1 MKCPYCGNVCE
12 DGALYCD
19 VCRKELPTAQDNIN
33 QPKKKKAPKTALQKL
48 TIVLAVLA
56 SFAIVGVGLYKL
68 VYWIDSYKITR
79 LYKRGAYTPAQNE
92 TEMDD
97 GRMGHAL
104 VFYGE
109 DGDKVYLPELNRSLA
124 ICGGVARLEIAD
136 SDWFGD
142 NVSEYDSAEISFTPV
157 LIKENGKEI
166 QLPNVDYTVNVP
178 ESPIEVLSPEDNDT
192 RVVTSVYPVDLQVV
206 PGSSVFINGEDLT
219 DQVDR
224 GGALSVKVA
233 VQPIGDNTYSVIVRT
248 PRHKETRKDIVI
260 YRQAYDIEIELDS
273 EVSTRSSSKTMIIKG
288 KCEPGA
294 SISVDTSHIEESV
307 QFDMT
312 TGEFSFIVEFSNLYN
327 NIVRFRAQ
335 KEGRQDAVIS
345 FTVNY
350 VPSLAVYSAA
360 AWKMDYQQLRT
371 LFEQWTGQVFLC
383 EGPVVDV
390 FTSDDTQYIVMDV
403 GPEGEEQLVI
413 LENLSRNTPSIGPRY
428 TAYADVNDRYMYN
441 SKYYPK
447 LNCPYIDLTPSK

>member
-1 MKCPYCGNVCE
+1 MKCPYCGNMCE
-12 DGALYCD
+12 EGALYCD
-19 VCRKELPTAQDNIN
+19 VCRQALPTEQDDIS
-33 QPKKKKAPKTALQKL
+33 QPRRKKVPKTRLQKIMIAL
-48 TIVLAVLA
+48 SLIAC
-56 SFAIVGVGLYKL
+56 FAIIAVGLYKL
-68 VYWIDSYKITR
+68 VFWIDSYKITR
-79 LYKRGAYTPAQNE
+79 LYKRGAYTPALNE
-92 TEMDD
+92 MEMDD

-104 VFYGE
+104 IFYGE
-109 DGDKVYLPELNRSLA
+109 DGDKVYLPELGESLA

-136 SDWFGD
+136 ADWFGE
-142 NVSEYDSAEISFTPV
+142 NVSEYDRAEISFTPV
-157 LIKENGKEI
+157 LVKENGKEV
-166 QLPNVDYTVNVP
+166 QLPNVNYTVDVP
-178 ESPIEVLSPEDNDT
+178 DSPIEVISPEDEDT
-192 RVVTSVYPVDLQVV
+192 RIVTSVYPVDLQVV

-224 GGALSVKVA
+224 GGALSVNVG

-288 KCEPGA
+288 RCEPGA
-294 SISVDTSHIEESV
+294 TISVDTSHIEESV

-312 TGEFSFIVEFSNLYN
+312 TGEFSFIVEFSNLYDN
-327 NIVRFRAQ
+327 VVRFRAQ

-360 AWKMDYQQLRT
+360 AWKMDYQQLRV

-383 EGPVVDV
+383 EGPVIDV
-390 FTSDDTQYIVMDV
+390 FTAEDQEYIVMDV
-403 GPEGEEQLVI
+403 GTEGIEQLVI
-413 LENLSRNTPSIGPRY
+413 LENLSKNTPSIGPKY

-447 LNCPYIDLTPSK
+447 LRCPYIDLTPAK